1 MDKELIVK
9 SLEHQIHRLNE
20 RLKFLEK
27 RSDKYSWNRLKIFI
41 SFLIASVLLFS
52 CAGSV
57 FGWIIVAIGSSLFS
71 ITVHFHNKLVY
82 AISRYKLYIDIK
94 TSHLARVQLDWNKL
108 PEPKETILNAHPFE
122 IDLDLVGERSLHRIL
137 NITHSKEGSTL
148 LRKYLLETDPDYS
161 RVLKRQRLVNE
172 LTPLS
177 LFRDKFLL
185 KAVSVSR
192 KRFEGE
198 KIVNWLNKIETKKT
212 SLLLLLT
219 ASALI
224 LSYAILFVL
233 FSLGLITAVWL
244 FPFVLYLIFYMW
256 FSKRTEELFKS
267 TELIDDE
274 LSKVRILFEH
284 IEDIPLSSRNEV
296 RKFLSPI
303 FKNEQRPSLLLKRL
317 EKLSEMIAVRGNP
330 FIKII
335 LNVLMPWDVY
345 LSIRLLKCRDE
356 IKNNL
361 SDWLNILYELEA
373 LNSLANFAYLNPDFT
388 FPEIL
393 QCDTNKYVFV
403 SNNLGHPL
411 IPESE
416 KITNN
421 FSLQKEK
428 EIVIITGSNM
438 SGKST
443 FIKTIGVNLCLA
455 YAGAPVNAD
464 KLTVSLFRLF
474 TCIKVTDSV
483 TDGISYFYAEVK
495 RLKKLLDEAKVEC
508 SKPLFF
514 LVDEIFNGT
523 NNKERS
529 IGSRAYIKALA
540 ELEVCGAVATHDLNL
555 INLEKDI
562 KCVSNFHFRE
572 DILNGKMVFDYKL
585 HPGPCPTTNAIRV
598 MQLAGLPVSSE

>member
-1 MDKELIVK
+1 M
-9 SLEHQIHRLNE
+9 
-20 RLKFLEK
+20 
-27 RSDKYSWNRLKIFI
+27 
-41 SFLIASVLLFS
+41 FS
-52 CAGSV
+52 CSGSTL
-57 FGWIIVAIGSSLFS
+57 GWVVIAIGSSLFS
-71 ITVHFHNKLVY
+71 ITVHFHNKLIY

-108 PEPKETILNAHPFE
+108 PEPKETVLNAHPFE

-137 NITHSKEGSTL
+137 NITHSKEGCTL
-148 LRKYLLETDPDYS
+148 LRKYLLETEPDYS
-161 RVLKRQRLVNE
+161 RVQKRQRLVNE
-172 LTPLS
+172 LTSLS

-185 KAVSVSR
+185 KAVSVSK

-198 KIVNWLNKIETKKT
+198 KIVNWLNNIETKKT
-212 SLLLLLT
+212 SLLLLLL

-224 LSYAILFVL
+224 LSYAILFVF
-233 FSLGLITAVWL
+233 FSLGFITAVWL

-284 IEDIPLSSRNEV
+284 TENIPLSNRNEV

-303 FKNEQRPSLLLKRL
+303 IKNEQKPSLLLKRL
-317 EKLSEMIAVRGNP
+317 EKLSGMIAARGNP
-330 FIKII
+330 VIKII

-345 LSIRLLKCRDE
+345 LSMRLLKCRDE
-356 IKNNL
+356 IKDNL
-361 SDWLNILYELEA
+361 KDWLNVLYELEA
-373 LNSLANFAYLNPDFT
+373 LNSLANFAYLNPTYT
-388 FPEIL
+388 FPEIS
-393 QCDTNKYVFV
+393 QDDNGKYVFV

-411 IPESE
+411 ISESE
-416 KITNN
+416 KVTNN
-421 FSLQKEK
+421 FSLQKKK

-464 KLTVSLFRLF
+464 KLKVSLFRLF

-495 RLKKLLDEAKVEC
+495 RLKDLLDKANVEC
-508 SKPLFF
+508 SKPLLF
-514 LVDEIFNGT
+514 LIDEIFSGT

-529 IGSRAYIKALA
+529 IGSRAYIKTLA
-540 ELEVCGAVATHDLNL
+540 DLEVCGAVATHDLNL

-562 KCVSNFHFRE
+562 KCVTNFHFRE
-572 DILNGKMVFDYKL
+572 DIFNGKMVFDYKL

-598 MQLAGLPVSSE
+598 MQLAGLPISFEQ

>member
-1 MDKELIVK
+1 
-9 SLEHQIHRLNE
+9 
-20 RLKFLEK
+20 
-27 RSDKYSWNRLKIFI
+27 
-41 SFLIASVLLFS
+41 
-52 CAGSV
+52 
-57 FGWIIVAIGSSLFS
+57 
-71 ITVHFHNKLVY
+71 
-82 AISRYKLYIDIK
+82 
-94 TSHLARVQLDWNKL
+94 
-108 PEPKETILNAHPFE
+108 
-122 IDLDLVGERSLHRIL
+122 
-137 NITHSKEGSTL
+137 
-148 LRKYLLETDPDYS
+148 
-161 RVLKRQRLVNE
+161 
-172 LTPLS
+172 
-177 LFRDKFLL
+177 
-185 KAVSVSR
+185 
-192 KRFEGE
+192 
-198 KIVNWLNKIETKKT
+198 
-212 SLLLLLT
+212 
-219 ASALI
+219 
-224 LSYAILFVL
+224 
-233 FSLGLITAVWL
+233 
-244 FPFVLYLIFYMW
+244 MW
-256 FSKRTEELFKS
+256 FSKRTEELFRS

-284 IEDIPLSSRNEV
+284 IENISLSGRNEV

-303 FKNEQRPSLLLKRL
+303 FKNEQKPSLLLKRL

-361 SDWLNILYELEA
+361 PDWLNILYELEA

-393 QCDTNKYVFV
+393 QGDNSKYVFV

-514 LVDEIFNGT
+514 LIDEIFSGT

-555 INLEKDI
+555 INSEKDI

-572 DILNGKMVFDYKL
+572 DISNGKMVFDYKL

-598 MQLAGLPVSSE
+598 MQLAGLPVSSEQ